1 MSSDIGLGDIRY
13 RVIGEGSGLVFGLG
27 WVQES
32 TVAQLSVLG
41 RQTLRCFTIRSDHIY
56 IVDECHDAHVATAV
70 DAITNAFSKE
80 PM

>member
-41 RQTLRCFTIRSDHIY
+41 RQTLRYFRIRSTKSI
-56 IVDECHDAHVATAV
+56 
-70 DAITNAFSKE
+70 
-80 PM
+80 